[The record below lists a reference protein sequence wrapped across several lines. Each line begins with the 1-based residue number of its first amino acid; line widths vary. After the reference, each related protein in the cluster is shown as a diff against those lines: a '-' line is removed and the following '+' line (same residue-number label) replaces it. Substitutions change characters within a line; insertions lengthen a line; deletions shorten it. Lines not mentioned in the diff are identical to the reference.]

1 MTLNK
6 KIFWMVMV
14 LAGALLVNG
23 SWIQLKAQVAQWLLQ
38 DAWQQTQQD
47 GGIHKPW
54 KWADH
59 WPVARLKVPHLQVD
73 QIVLE
78 GDSGNVLAFAPG
90 HNVQSAH
97 PGEMGAVIIS
107 GHRDTHF
114 SFLQYLKHGQLVEV
128 ETSFRK
134 YRYRITGS
142 NVVDVNN
149 TRIDVAAGI
158 NQLLLVTCYPFDAPL
173 AGGPLRYV
181 VTAIPET
188 SSGLLL

>member
-6 KIFWMVMV
+6 KVFWMVMM
-14 LAGALLVNG
+14 LAAALLVNG
-23 SWIQLKAQVAQWLLQ
+23 SWIQIKAQVAQWLLQ

-59 WPVARLKVPHLQVD
+59 WPIARLKVPHLQVD

-90 HNVQSAH
+90 HNAQSVL
-97 PGEMGAVIIS
+97 PGETGAVIIS

-114 SFLQYLKHGQLVEV
+114 SFLQYLKKGQSIEV
-128 ETSFRK
+128 ETAGSQLH
-134 YRYRITGS
+134 YQVTGS
-142 NVVDVNN
+142 QIVDARK
-149 TRIDVAAGI
+149 TGIDIGADVDH
-158 NQLLLVTCYPFDAPL
+158 LLLVTCYPFNSPV

-181 VTAIPET
+181 VTAKPV
-188 SSGLLL
+188 LL